1 MQESNKHS
9 NNIYSEFTE
18 STENY
23 DSKNID
29 RSGWYDEFAQFDSL
43 ADYSRKYQDT
53 ILDTTTT
60 KQAAAPSNT
69 RPKGGFLSGIK
80 DLFMNSLVDSGKS
93 YKQLAEWVGPLDA
106 HEVHERKIPHGF
118 YYLSDDDSYSDDKE
132 NPAVVNESKDVSAPS
147 KVNSKSEF
155 YKDDTLSYWPSY
167 NKISPKCR
175 GAYLDWLASDRNHV
189 ETPLGYVFIYFSGLE
204 YRVINENEKISN
216 SEYIAIYKEVIRL
229 YTIYG
234 SNYSFG
240 KYSCGFVN
248 YLRALREPLINAYD
262 KQYPIENT
270 KIRNQLSP
278 SIEVRVARKIAN
290 NEPITP
296 GLAWLWL
303 RRSGGYSLKTPYER
317 LTNEFKTLFCLTYE
331 KEHPAGIETRNN
343 GSSLHMV
350 YDPSNFAVA
359 RVMYPFN
366 DLPNPSTFVIQMRKL
381 TGIAERTNKQLEAV
395 SRYLGKAGT
404 SKDDLEAIIMMPKAI
419 VDQMASEEKSL
430 ISDIQAWAQSVSDSN
445 NGLTTTDTLWE
456 TLKQPLDA
464 QADATAKNN
473 KAFQKESR
481 SLVLLLDVLGFG
493 VAPDKRYHKEDM
505 SKFEPLVV
513 FKGAHSGEFTYSEAF
528 DDAKSVIS
536 LAATIAKSNHGKNED
551 TTNQVMDIDKTAK
564 SIMASIEKNIEI
576 EDSQKPSLHA
586 YALWRLS
593 NKDDSIKLTPKKDH
607 FKVIGNEAATADLI
621 ITTAFS
627 DNIFNKHR
635 IGKAEKVYAYL
646 GGNKTTLPSLIHRLQ
661 TTGSANNGERN
672 GSGLDFDKLRQY
684 ESETRS
690 SANILNTVF
699 AADDDAH
706 KINPALNTESN
717 ALTDDINVPAEDYSI
732 LANNEVIPTTDL
744 DKEVVLETDTASTDD
759 NDTLIIDGL
768 DVAHS
773 SLYSQLVEKEVWRT
787 SDVEAMCQSLDLM
800 LSGAIEVIN
809 DWSYDNIDA
818 AVVEEDDDD
827 IVIDHDSVEELK
839 NLN

>member
-1 MQESNKHS
+1 MQDDNNRL
-9 NNIYSEFTE
+9 NNIYREFTDTTE
-18 STENY
+18 SYE
-23 DSKNID
+23 SKDID
-29 RSGWYDEFAQFDSL
+29 RSGWYDEFAEFDSL
-43 ADYSRKYQDT
+43 ADYSKKYQDVV
-53 ILDTTTT
+53 LDAQIT
-60 KQAAAPSNT
+60 KQADAAVNT
-69 RPKGGFLSGIK
+69 KPKGNLLSGIK
-80 DLFMNSLVDSGKS
+80 DLFMSSLVDSGKP

-118 YYLSDDDSYSDDKE
+118 YYLSDDDRFSDEKE
-132 NPAVVNESKDVSAPS
+132 NPAVVNESKDVSPPIRVS
-147 KVNSKSEF
+147 SKSTF

-175 GAYLDWLASDRNHV
+175 GAYLDWLASDRNSA

-204 YRVINENEKISN
+204 YRVINENDKITN

-229 YTIYG
+229 YAIYG

-240 KYSCGFVN
+240 KYSSSFVN
-248 YLRALREPLINAYD
+248 YLRALREPLISAYD
-262 KQYPIENT
+262 TQYPIENT
-270 KIRNQLSP
+270 KLRNQLSP
-278 SIEVRVARKIAN
+278 SIEMRVARSIAN
-290 NEPITP
+290 NKPISP

-303 RRSGGYSLKTPYER
+303 RRCSGYSLKTPYDR

-343 GSSLHMV
+343 GSALHMV

-359 RVMYPFN
+359 RVMYPFK
-366 DLPNPSTFVIQMRKL
+366 DFPNPSTFVIQMRKL
-381 TGIAERTNKQLEAV
+381 TGIAERTNKQLEPV

-404 SKDDLEAIIMMPKAI
+404 SKNDLEAIIIMPRAI
-419 VDQMASEEKSL
+419 VEQMVSEENSL
-430 ISDIQAWAQSVSDSN
+430 VSEVKDWAQTVADSN

-464 QADATAKNN
+464 EAVTTAKDN
-473 KAFQKESR
+473 KVFQKESR
-481 SLVLLLDVLGFG
+481 NLVLLLDALGFG

-505 SKFEPLVV
+505 NKFEPLVV
-513 FKGAHSGEFTYSEAF
+513 FKGAHSGEYVYSEEF

-536 LAATIAKSNHGKNED
+536 LAATIAKSNQGKNED
-551 TTNQVMDIDKTAK
+551 GENKVMDIDKTAK

-576 EDSQKPSLHA
+576 EYSQKPSLYA
-586 YALWRLS
+586 YTLWRLS
-593 NKDDSIKLTPKKDH
+593 NKDEGVKLTPKKDH
-607 FKVIGNEAATADLI
+607 FRVIGNGAATADLI

-635 IGKAEKVYAYL
+635 IAKAEKVYAYL
-646 GGNKTTLPSLIHRLQ
+646 GCDKTALPSLIHRLQ
-661 TTGSANNGERN
+661 TTGTANNGERK
-672 GSGLDFDKLRQY
+672 GSGLDFDKLKQY

-699 AADDDAH
+699 ADTNDTT
-706 KINPALNTESN
+706 KSNSVLNAESN
-717 ALTDDINVPAEDYSI
+717 PTADDINMPAEDYSI
-732 LANNEVIPTTDL
+732 LDNNEVIPTAYEE
-744 DKEVVLETDTASTDD
+744 KETILETDTTSTDD
-759 NDTLIIDGL
+759 NDALIIDGL

-773 SLYSQLVEKEVWRT
+773 SLYNQLIEKEVWST

-800 LSGAIEVIN
+800 LSGAIETIN
-809 DWSYDNIDA
+809 DWSFDNIDA
-818 AVVEEDDDD
+818 AVVEEDDD